1 MIYQYRCPQ
10 CGKEAE
16 AYRTIANRHDGPP
29 CCGLKMQIEIRTAPY
44 GYVDREI
51 FYKCPVTNEG
61 VTSKRQRREI
71 LAREGLVSAH
81 ELISSDAERDA
92 KEQKVIETRKRIERE
107 RPKEVQEHVN
117 AWAKKELDL

>member
-1 MIYQYRCPQ
+1 
-10 CGKEAE
+10 
-16 AYRTIANRHDGPP
+16 
-29 CCGLKMQIEIRTAPY
+29 MQIEIRTAPY